1 MYFEF
6 EDNHPDTP
14 RLDGPLSR
22 RESFVY
28 SVTAHVVFFLA
39 LVFGPRI
46 PFVQQLMQQANAEAQ
61 AAQQLALQ
69 REREQ
74 ERPRFVFVQPRV
86 EMPTPKPP
94 PRFELSDRDRM
105 AMTIE
110 RPPNPT
116 NPLPFARGNTSDRVE
131 AERQEERPRG
141 QGPGDQPSL
150 SQDSSATGQAEEQ
163 DPLPQSDAG
172 RTAYQRPE
180 TSSQTAPS
188 GGALGQAL
196 RNLQRYV
203 QHDSFDNPQGG
214 GGAYGP
220 SIQFDTKGV
229 EFGPWIRRFI
239 AQIKR
244 NWFIPYAAMSFK
256 GHVVVTF
263 NVHKNGAISDL
274 QVVQPSSVD
283 AFNSSATGA
292 LLASNPTQP
301 LPPEYPADKAFFTI
315 TFYYNE
321 NPPSQ

>member
-6 EDNHPDTP
+6 EDQHPDTP

-22 RESFVY
+22 RESIVY
-28 SVTAHVVFFLA
+28 SVVVHVAFFLA
-39 LVFGPRI
+39 LMYGHKI
-46 PFVQQLMQQANAEAQ
+46 PWVQQLIEQQQEA
-61 AAQQLALQ
+61 AAQQLQ
-69 REREQ
+69 MTPEREQ
-74 ERPRFVFVQPRV
+74 PRFVFVQPRV
-86 EMPTPKPP
+86 EMPVQKPP
-94 PRFELSDRDRM
+94 PRFELSDRDRL
-105 AMTIE
+105 AQALE
-110 RPPNPT
+110 KAPNPT
-116 NPLPFARGNTSDRVE
+116 NPLPFSRGNTSDRVE
-131 AERQEERPRG
+131 AERQVEKPRG
-141 QGPGDQPSL
+141 QGPGETPSL
-150 SQDSSATGQAEEQ
+150 SQQASAAGQGEPAER
-163 DPLPQSDAG
+163 LPQADSG
-172 RTAYQRPE
+172 KTAYVRPDA
-180 TSSQTAPS
+180 SAQAPPP

-196 RNLQRYV
+196 QNLQRYV

-263 NVHKNGAISDL
+263 YVHKSGAITDL
-274 QVVQPSSVD
+274 QVVQPSGVE
-283 AFNSSATGA
+283 AFNSSAAGA